1 MKTLYRAAALVLF
14 LAAVGH
20 AQTKETYCPNAPTGS
35 ASKNPTPFPPEHPEA
50 APKGVRAFTPHEVT
64 TKAILID
71 RPEPI
76 YTEQATQNGTRG
88 TVRLRLVFCPNGSI
102 ETVKI
107 ISRLPDG
114 LTEKALEAAHK
125 IKFKPAIKDG
135 VKVAQ
140 FVTIDYNFEPF

>member
-1 MKTLYRAAALVLF
+1 MKRLTTTAALLLL
-14 LAAVGH
+14 LAAFGH
-20 AQTKETYCPNAPTGS
+20 AQTKESYCPNAPAGS
-35 ASKNPTPFPPEHPEA
+35 TPKNPTLFPPEHPEA
-50 APKGVRAFTPHEVT
+50 APRGVRAFTPHEVT

-71 RPEPI
+71 RPDPV

-140 FVTIDYNFEPF
+140 FVTIDYNFEP